1 VAGTPHPATAAQLA
15 RLAASGAA
23 ARILAPGGGAGLQ
36 DPAERRAVA
45 GRLAAAARD
54 ALAARSRPA
63 TLLLTGGETAASVCR
78 ALGATTLALQGEL
91 EPGLAVAALAD
102 GPFAGLVVV
111 TKAGGFGDAE
121 TLARIQ
127 ERCT

>member
-1 VAGTPHPATAAQLA
+1 A
-15 RLAASGAA
+15 R
-23 ARILAPGGGAGLQ
+23 GG
-36 DPAERRAVA
+36 
-45 GRLAAAARD
+45 
-54 ALAARSRPA
+54 PA

-78 ALGATTLALQGEL
+78 ALGATGLALRGEL

-121 TLARIQ
+121 TLARIH